1 MTLDEIHEYIGEQ
14 HGMTKPQGEFWWAK
28 MSSWAMLDGGA
39 KEWQKVELQDQRD
52 AALLKLAIKA
62 LRNQG
67 EPYYFREQVQP

>member
-1 MTLDEIHEYIGEQ
+1 MTLDEISDYIGAL
-14 HGMTKPQGEFWWAK
+14 HGETKPQGEFWWAK

-39 KEWQKVELQDQRD
+39 NEHQMAELRNERD

-67 EPYYFREQVQP
+67 QPYYGARQP